1 MATKKTVNAETLEPH
16 NYQQRMQ
23 AALSFLDKTVFSRLA
38 DDDIYSVSMDEL
50 GNEKKT
56 KKRVRKNE
64 IMPTLTPQ
72 QVYYRLDSYLR
83 HTLMMT
89 PAEARELSPE
99 KYLEGN
105 YWFEE
110 LMFQINLY
118 VIFNANKQLLCAFL
132 EIDEDTYAEFLT
144 DSKYDTVFKS
154 IESSFI
160 GGGFVASESGLSD
173 TKAVINRLQTKGAG
187 HNLIKNPDNITIINH
202 NKLDD
207 NSIQKRLDRIASV
220 VGLPM
225 GTKKAKKGD

>member
-1 MATKKTVNAETLEPH
+1 
-16 NYQQRMQ
+16 
-23 AALSFLDKTVFSRLA
+23 
-38 DDDIYSVSMDEL
+38 
-50 GNEKKT
+50 
-56 KKRVRKNE
+56 
-64 IMPTLTPQ
+64 
-72 QVYYRLDSYLR
+72 
-83 HTLMMT
+83 
-89 PAEARELSPE
+89 
-99 KYLEGN
+99 
-105 YWFEE
+105 
-110 LMFQINLY
+110 MFQINLY

-225 GTKKAKKGD
+225 GTKKAKKGE